1 MLKHEFKCK
10 EPLVLFVFFFIAM
23 LIGGLIGYGAERL
36 NIVDRSFVA
45 AVIVGA
51 LGGLCGFMVITI
63 SGIGISYRVAAAV
76 VGAVLALW
84 ILPDRG
90 K

>member
-1 MLKHEFKCK
+1 M
-10 EPLVLFVFFFIAM
+10 LFVFFFVAM
-23 LIGGLIGYGAERL
+23 VIGGLIGYVAERL
-36 NIVDRSFVA
+36 DIVDRSFFA

-63 SGIGISYRVAAAV
+63 SGIGISYRIVAAIA
-76 VGAVLALW
+76 GAMFALW
-84 ILPDRG
+84 MLPGRG